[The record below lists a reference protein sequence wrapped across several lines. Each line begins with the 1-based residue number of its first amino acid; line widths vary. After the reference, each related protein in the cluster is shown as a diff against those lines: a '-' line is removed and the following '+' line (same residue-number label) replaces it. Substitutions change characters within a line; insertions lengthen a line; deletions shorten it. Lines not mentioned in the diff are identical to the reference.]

1 MHCADWASRGLSQ
14 SCTADIDPDGD
25 GQFSPVQVECDF
37 DTEPGKAVTI
47 MRKCISFC
55 QGTLKQVNLDHICVQ
70 LTDNVYREYVEY
82 EVKWLVRLCM
92 YMI

>member
-1 MHCADWASRGLSQ
+1 MSFTYVSTLAMHCADWASRGLSQ

-47 MRKCISFC
+47 IRK
-55 QGTLKQVNLDHICVQ
+55 L
-70 LTDNVYREYVEY
+70 
-82 EVKWLVRLCM
+82 
-92 YMI
+92 